1 MSLSLKDQ
9 LLKAG
14 LAKKSAA
21 KPAKKKKQ
29 PQVAKKN
36 RSKKPS
42 EAQLRAQRGMLD
54 KAKKDKRLNEQR
66 QAEAAAKAKFAQ
78 IKQLV
83 DSAKLDRK
91 EGEVSYSFTVKKKV
105 KKIYVTDEQQKQLS
119 RDQIVI
125 ISMGNE
131 AFELVPKTAAEKI
144 AERDPKYVV
153 KNTNTETATPDQDDP
168 YADYQIPDDLTW

>member
-9 LLKAG
+9 LLKSG
-14 LAKKSAA
+14 LAKKPAA
-21 KPAKKKKQ
+21 KPAKKKKP

-36 RSKKPS
+36 RNKPS
-42 EAQLRAQRGMLD
+42 EAQLRTQRAMLD
-54 KAKKDKRLNEQR
+54 KVKKDKRLNEQR

-83 DSAKLDRK
+83 DSSKLDRK
-91 EGEVSYSFTVKKKV
+91 EGETSYSFTLKKKV

-131 AFELVPKTAAEKI
+131 AFELVPKAAAEKI
-144 AERDPKYVV
+144 AERDAKYVI
-153 KNTNTETATPDQDDP
+153 KNTNTQAAAPDENDP

>member
-14 LAKKSAA
+14 LAKKPAS
-21 KPAKKKKQ
+21 KPSKKKKP

-36 RSKKPS
+36 RNKPS
-42 EAQLRAQRGMLD
+42 EIQLRTQRAMLD

-83 DSAKLDRK
+83 DNAKLDRK
-91 EGEVSYSFTVKKKV
+91 EGDTPYSFTLKKKV

-131 AFELVPKTAAEKI
+131 VFELVPKAVAKKI
-144 AERDPKYVV
+144 SERADKYVV
-153 KNTNTETATPDQDDP
+153 KNTNVSAATPSEDDP

>member
-14 LAKKSAA
+14 LAKKATA
-21 KPAKKKKQ
+21 KPAKKKKP

-36 RSKKPS
+36 RNKPS
-42 EAQLRAQRGMLD
+42 EAQLRTQRAMLN
-54 KAKKDKRLNEQR
+54 KAKKDKKLNEQR

-83 DSAKLDRK
+83 DGSKLDRK
-91 EGEVSYSFTVKKKV
+91 DGETSYSFTLKKKV
-105 KKIYVTDEQQKQLS
+105 KKIYVTDDQQKQLS

-131 AFELVPKTAAEKI
+131 AFELVPKAVAQKI
-144 AERDPKYVV
+144 AERSAKYVIE
-153 KNTNTETATPDQDDP
+153 NTNTQEAAPDENDP

>member
-14 LAKKSAA
+14 LAKKPAA
-21 KPAKKKKQ
+21 KQAKKPKPPK
-29 PQVAKKN
+29 VAKKN
-36 RSKKPS
+36 RNKPS
-42 EAQLRAQRGMLD
+42 EMQLRAQRQMLD
-54 KAKKDKRLNEQR
+54 KAKKDKRLNAQR
-66 QAEAAAKAKFAQ
+66 EAEALAKAKFAQ

-83 DSAKLDRK
+83 DSSKLDRK
-91 EGEVSYSFTVKKKV
+91 EGETPYSFTVKKKV

-125 ISMGNE
+125 ISLGNE
-131 AFELVPKTAAEKI
+131 AFELVPKTAAQKI
-144 AERDPKYVV
+144 AERDAKYVV
-153 KNTNTETATPDQDDP
+153 KNTNTKAAAPDENDP

>member
-14 LAKKSAA
+14 LAKKPAA
-21 KPAKKKKQ
+21 KVAKKKKP

-36 RSKKPS
+36 RNKPS
-42 EAQLRAQRGMLD
+42 EMQLRAQRGMLD

-66 QAEAAAKAKFAQ
+66 EALAVEKAKFAQ

-83 DSAKLDRK
+83 DSSKLDRK
-91 EGEVSYSFTVKKKV
+91 EGETPYSFTLKKKV
-105 KKIYVTDEQQKQLS
+105 KKIYVTNEQQKQLS

-125 ISMGNE
+125 ISLGNE
-131 AFELVPKTAAEKI
+131 AFELVPKAAAQKI
-144 AERDPKYVV
+144 AERGAKYVV
-153 KNTNTETATPDQDDP
+153 ENTNTKVAAPDQDDP

>member
-14 LAKKSAA
+14 LAKKPAA
-21 KPAKKKKQ
+21 KQAKKKKQ

-36 RSKKPS
+36 RNKPS
-42 EAQLRAQRGMLD
+42 EVQLRTQRAMLD
-54 KAKKDKRLNEQR
+54 KAKKDKKLNEQR

-83 DSAKLDRK
+83 DGSKLDRK
-91 EGEVSYSFTVKKKV
+91 EGETPYSFTLKKKV

-131 AFELVPKTAAEKI
+131 AFELVPKTVAAKI
-144 AERDPKYVV
+144 AERDAKYVV
-153 KNTNTETATPDQDDP
+153 KNTNVDTSAPAEDDP
-168 YADYQIPDDLTW
+168 YADYQTPDDLTW